1 MADQQLVNATSE
13 HLRGKI
19 ELLLPAVVDATDR
32 FVSHPSAR
40 DLYPEY
46 LFTSHC
52 IIRASVPLMEEGR
65 GQAQAAAA
73 ADPVSAALAPYLE
86 EHIPEELHH
95 DEWLLDDLEVL
106 GKERSDILAR
116 PPTPT
121 IAALVGAQYYW
132 IRHYHPVALLGYI
145 AVLEGYPPTTALID
159 ALVAKTGY
167 SREAFRTLIAHA
179 ELDPGH
185 RDELDELLDTL
196 SLTREQ
202 SEVLGLSAMFTVHM
216 LTRALDEVIN
226 RNGYSAA

>member
-159 ALVAKTGY
+159 TLVAKTGY

-216 LTRALDEVIN
+216 LTRALDEVIS